1 MHYKKRYRGTDIQRD
16 QQTHK
21 QRARMKRESA
31 DLRVGE
37 LDGVLEVIIFAKGEL
52 VVPEL
57 GKPAWLDAAAKPCI
71 GKCFRV
77 RV

>member
-1 MHYKKRYRGTDIQRD
+1 
-16 QQTHK
+16 
-21 QRARMKRESA
+21 MKRESD

-71 GKCFRV
+71 GKWFRV